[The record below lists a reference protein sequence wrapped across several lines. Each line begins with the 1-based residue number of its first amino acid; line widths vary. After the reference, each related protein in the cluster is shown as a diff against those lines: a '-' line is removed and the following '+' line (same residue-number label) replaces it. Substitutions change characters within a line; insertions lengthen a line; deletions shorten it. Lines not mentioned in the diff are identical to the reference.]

1 MPFINV
7 HENVLSAIGNTPI
20 VKLNKLVGPEDATV
34 YVKVEF
40 MNPGGAIKD
49 RMAVHIVNKAEK
61 DGRLKPG
68 GTIIENTS
76 GNTGFG
82 LAMIAAVRGYKSIF
96 TMPDKMSSEKVNRLK
111 GMGAQVVVTPTNVPA
126 DDPRSYYETAKRLV
140 KETPGA
146 FYPNQ
151 YHTPD
156 NIEAHYVS
164 TGPEIWKQ
172 MDGQF
177 DYFVSGLGTGGT
189 MSGAGK
195 YFKEKNPKIQNV
207 GVDPIGSIYTG
218 YFKTGK
224 VGEAH
229 TYKVE
234 GIGEDMVCGA
244 MDFKVV
250 DQVRQ
255 VDDRQSF
262 LMGRRLAREE
272 GIFAGISAA
281 GAVHV
286 AVELAKEL
294 GKGKTIVVLLPDSG
308 NAYVT
313 KMYSDEWM
321 KDLGYLEEK
330 GPGTVRDVLGGK
342 KQTIISGQKG
352 EKIGAV
358 IETMKKHGISQM
370 PILAADGTA
379 LGMIHE
385 YDLLNGLI
393 AGSYKMGDTID
404 ALIAPLEGVVTMDT
418 SIPQLRAVFAQD
430 KVAVVRDLQERGY
443 AVAMVGDGVND
454 APAMANATVGIA
466 MGAGG
471 SDVALE
477 TADVALMADDLR
489 ALPFAV
495 GLSRAAR
502 SIIRQNLW
510 ASLGMVAFLIPA
522 TIFGFAKIGVAVAL
536 HEGSTLLVVA
546 NALRLLAYE
555 HRRGAI

>member
-1 MPFINV
+1 MNNV
-7 HENVLSAIGNTPI
+7 HDSVLDAIGNTPI
-20 VKLNKLVGPEDATV
+20 VKLNKLVGPNDATV
-34 YVKVEF
+34 YVKLEF

-49 RMAVHIVNKAEK
+49 RMALHIVNKAEK

-156 NIEAHYVS
+156 NIEAHYLS
-164 TGPEIWKQ
+164 TGPEVWNQ
-172 MDGQF
+172 MEGKF

-234 GIGEDMVCGA
+234 GIGDDMVCGA

-262 LMGRRLAREE
+262 LMARRLAREE
-272 GIFAGISAA
+272 GIFAGGSSGA
-281 GAVHV
+281 AVHV
-286 AVELAKEL
+286 ALELAKEV

-308 NAYVT
+308 NAYVS
-313 KMYSDEWM
+313 KFYSDEWM
-321 KDLGYLEEK
+321 RDLGFLETP
-330 GPGTVRDVLGGK
+330 GPGTVRDVLKGRSQKLITGK
-342 KQTIISGQKG
+342 KG
-352 EKIGAV
+352 EKIGEV
-358 IETMKKHGISQM
+358 IEEMKKHGISQM
-370 PILAADGTA
+370 PVLDSDGSA
-379 LGMIHE
+379 IGMIHE

-393 AGSYKMGDTID
+393 AGNYKMGDTID
-404 ALIAPLEGVVTMDT
+404 ALIAPVQGVVTPET
-418 SIPQLRAVFAQD
+418 TIPQLRQVFAQD
-430 KVAVVRDLQERGY
+430 NVAVVR
-443 AVAMVGDGVND
+443 
-454 APAMANATVGIA
+454 
-466 MGAGG
+466 
-471 SDVALE
+471 
-477 TADVALMADDLR
+477 
-489 ALPFAV
+489 
-495 GLSRAAR
+495 
-502 SIIRQNLW
+502 
-510 ASLGMVAFLIPA
+510 
-522 TIFGFAKIGVAVAL
+522 
-536 HEGSTLLVVA
+536 EGQKVVA
-546 NALRLLAYE
+546 ILTKIDLIEFLASK
-555 HRRGAI
+555 